1 MHKRNDSRYRFALS
15 GMKITMS
22 TLVYI
27 LIAVFL
33 IFLGRSAYSFGYRLF
48 NEQAVE
54 SAPGTEKT
62 VTIPEKADVDQIA
75 SILKKNGLISDKQMF
90 KIQERLSDYHGKMQG
105 GTYRL
110 NTSYTPTE
118 LITILAGHGSE
129 VQGYE
134 DSPASDDSSA
144 SAAESS
150 SENGG
155 TSNAG

>member
-1 MHKRNDSRYRFALS
+1 MHKRTDSRYRIAVS

-62 VTIPEKADVDQIA
+62 VKIPEKADVDEIA
-75 SILKKNGLISDKQMF
+75 SILKKNGLISDKRVF

-134 DSPASDDSSA
+134 DSPASTD
-144 SAAESS
+144 SS
-150 SENGG
+150 SEAANSTAESGG
-155 TSNAG
+155 ASDAG

>member
-1 MHKRNDSRYRFALS
+1 MHKRSDSRYRFALS

-33 IFLGRSAYSFGYRLF
+33 LFLGRTAYSFGYRLF
-48 NEQAVE
+48 NEQGVE

-62 VTIPEKADVDQIA
+62 VTIPAKADVDQIA
-75 SILKKNGLISDKQMF
+75 SILKKNGLITDKRMF
-90 KIQERLSDYHGKMQG
+90 RIQERLSDYHGKMQG

-118 LITILAGHGSE
+118 IITILAGHGSE

-134 DSPASDDSSA
+134 DSPASTGSLA
-144 SAAESS
+144 ESAA
-150 SENGG
+150 ENGG
-155 TSNAG
+155 TSNGG